1 MLEAHVV
8 GHVRGKFDQ
17 VVFELC
23 CEEESVLSMNVVGR
37 RLTGRY
43 TEALNL
49 ADSRTVTILHAIVRI
64 ADHMNID
71 VHF

>member
-1 MLEAHVV
+1 M
-8 GHVRGKFDQ
+8 GHGRSKFDQ

-23 CEEESVLSMNVVGR
+23 YEEDSVLSMNVVGR
-37 RLTGRY
+37 RLTGRD

-49 ADSRTVTILHAIVRI
+49 ADLRTVTILHALVRI